1 MPSSAASEKRY
12 YYLTMR
18 AVMLDEHVDSVAG
31 DFNGAASSRQT
42 SFGNLS
48 LIEEAFAD
56 SDLPMPPGWP
66 HRCGAQVQCQVV
78 GQTFADFSSLRTL
91 MNDGKYVSMVHS
103 PFCMTLWAYV
113 ERINIAIMKCGYT
126 WLSLTIMVTTNR
138 ARLERVH
145 LRRTAQTW
153 RQTHC
158 LPIDCAG

>member
-1 MPSSAASEKRY
+1 MD
-12 YYLTMR
+12 L
-18 AVMLDEHVDSVAG
+18 VAG
-31 DFNGAASSRQT
+31 DLNGTASRRQT
-42 SFGNLS
+42 SNGSLS
-48 LIEEAFAD
+48 IFEEAFAD
-56 SDLPMPPGWP
+56 SDLPMPPGPTPLWD
-66 HRCGAQVQCQVV
+66 QVQCQVV

-103 PFCMTLWAYV
+103 PFSMTLWAYV
-113 ERINIAIMKCGYT
+113 ERINVDIMKCGYT

-153 RQTHC
+153 RQTHR